1 MSSGVER
8 RVVYRTFRE
17 YLLLWE
23 ISIFPTACRISA
35 EALCVSERAAAPEAW
50 QLLLLFAIYG
60 RLFALMLPNDR
71 VEAGAGSLF
80 LETVSHNKTVSYD
93 KTFQASD
100 TPLLRSGAS
109 APSRELRCSAASCS
123 VWGQSPA
130 HRATDYTE
138 LATTTTNNT
147 LLLCHG
153 SQMVCSVLSFQCPKG
168 FPCVNN

>member
-1 MSSGVER
+1 M
-8 RVVYRTFRE
+8 
-17 YLLLWE
+17 
-23 ISIFPTACRISA
+23 
-35 EALCVSERAAAPEAW
+35 
-50 QLLLLFAIYG
+50 LLLFAIYG

-100 TPLLRSGAS
+100 TPLLWSGAS
-109 APSRELRCSAASCS
+109 APSRELRCPAASCS

-153 SQMVCSVLSFQCPKG
+153 SQIVCSVLSFQCPKG
-168 FPCVNN
+168 FQCMCSKIVIFNIYPRILSEHGIILIKEIKVSFHLFYII

>member
-8 RVVYRTFRE
+8 RVVYRTFRFRE

-23 ISIFPTACRISA
+23 IPIFPPACRISA
-35 EALCVSERAAAPEAW
+35 EALCVSELAAAPESW

-93 KTFQASD
+93 KTFQASSAAEWSECPEPRA
-100 TPLLRSGAS
+100 PLLR
-109 APSRELRCSAASCS
+109 C
-123 VWGQSPA
+123 
-130 HRATDYTE
+130 
-138 LATTTTNNT
+138 
-147 LLLCHG
+147 LLLCLGPVPGTQSNRLHRAG
-153 SQMVCSVLSFQCPKG
+153 HNNYQQHFVVVPWLADCLLCSFLPMSKG
-168 FPCVNN
+168 FSMCE